1 MSENAQGVWVVSGT
15 SRGIGLAMVRALLER
30 GTPVLAI
37 YRDKPGNALSE
48 IAEQDER
55 LSLLRWDLVH
65 PADPTAIEQV
75 VQAPVEVLFCNAGVF
90 GPQPGNLQDK
100 EFDGM
105 RHAFDVNALG
115 TLRMIEAF
123 LPWMKEAD
131 WPRIAAVTS
140 LLGTMPRSGP
150 GALGYRMSKAAL
162 NVAMVSL
169 AHELKPLGVTTVCLR
184 PGWVKTQMGGPNG
197 KMSPMDSARVMLS
210 VMDNL
215 DRQAGP
221 QLLDTDGSVLPW

>member
-1 MSENAQGVWVVSGT
+1 MTENAHEVWVVSGT
-15 SRGIGLAMVRALLER
+15 SRGIGLAMVRALLAR
-30 GTPVLAI
+30 GTSVLAI
-37 YRDKPGNALSE
+37 YRDKPGDALSA

-55 LSLLRWDLVH
+55 LSLLRWDLEQ
-65 PADPTAIEQV
+65 PADPAAIEKV
-75 VQAPVEVLFCNAGVF
+75 VQAPVDVLFCNAGVF
-90 GPQPGNLQDK
+90 GPRPGNLKNK
-100 EFDGM
+100 EFDGI
-105 RHAFDVNALG
+105 RRAFDVNALG

-123 LPWMKEAD
+123 LPWMKDAD

-140 LLGTMPRSGP
+140 LLGTVPRSGS

-197 KMSPMDSARVMLS
+197 QMSPSESARAMLS

-221 QLLDTDGSVLPW
+221 QLLDTDGTVLPW